1 MDFILYSYSSI
12 YQYSLFNQDL
22 FKVNLLLFEKS
33 FSSYSH
39 RFVFCFFVPFIDWFP
54 YLILIIHI
62 LNDDC
67 YSLLIGDIILLDI
80 LGNILALN
88 MIIV

>member
-1 MDFILYSYSSI
+1 VDFILYSYSSI

-22 FKVNLLLFEKS
+22 FKVNLLLFEKKA
-33 FSSYSH
+33 FLLIH
-39 RFVFCFFVPFIDWFP
+39 TVLFFVPFIDWFP